1 MSLAHLAVKRN
12 TNRNVRKEV
21 AMNAK
26 KLIDKLC
33 NKKTLI
39 ELSG

>member
-12 TNRNVRKEV
+12 TNRNARKEV

-33 NKKTLI
+33 NKKPL
-39 ELSG
+39 ENLA